1 MTMADPYSMTVLRR
15 MARERGV
22 RVDYQDGTSP
32 YSVRQRAGAPA
43 MKSFRD
49 REQAVNFLHTLPKKA
64 QVRY

>member
-1 MTMADPYSMTVLRR
+1 MADPFSMTVLRR

-22 RVDYQDGTSP
+22 RVDFQTGTAP

>member
-1 MTMADPYSMTVLRR
+1 MADPYSMTVLRR

-22 RVDYQDGTSP
+22 RVDFQTGTAP

>member
-1 MTMADPYSMTVLRR
+1 MADPFSMTVLRR

-22 RVDYQDGTSP
+22 RVDFQTGTAP

-43 MKSFRD
+43 MAAFRD
-49 REQAVNFLHTLPKKA
+49 RENVRDYLHTLPKKA

>member
-1 MTMADPYSMTVLRR
+1 MADPYSMTVLRR

-32 YSVRQRAGAPA
+32 YSVRQRAGAPPLA
-43 MKSFRD
+43 VFRD
-49 REQAVNFLHTLPKKA
+49 REGARDFLHTLPKKA